1 MGKPGPRKTRGV
13 VGIEESSEDDDKP
26 VAQTMR
32 PRQSHDGGDAA
43 ADRAPKRQRTAS
55 EDGARRARGAAAAE
69 PTADDQ
75 QAHPAAETVA
85 AAAAAAAAAADA
97 MEVEAQEQ
105 QQQHE
110 AETAA
115 HPQQHNSKEPDTPFA
130 AAMES
135 AFPALP
141 HAHSS
146 GHGAAGADDA
156 AAAAGSGRQRHSSRQ
171 HKAVQQQLQPER
183 TVSRSLSSM
192 PSYKL
197 PNRTPFLSKMRPE
210 RKEKARMPWHG
221 ADDHWGDGFPG
232 MSDQLPPGAE
242 ALAEPPLQEASVGW
256 GIWLFYNKED
266 DPPAGE
272 QQEEGEQQEQDE
284 QQQEQQQQES
294 EAEEAEQPQ
303 EPTPGTWWRGMV
315 WWFSQKEAKYK
326 LVFEDGEYDPNVT
339 KQTMAGYLKKGECYF
354 SRPPCNWP
362 PPQHLLREQ
371 PSGASVDA
379 HAEQQHHEQEAAAAS
394 GKRTKQQMHKQE
406 HRKPQLQ
413 QQQAAEEQAALG
425 GAEGQ
430 AAADDEAMQ
439 PATAAAEQPRQP
451 AKQQH
456 HKQQHHRQQQQR
468 PYSGQ
473 QHKKQQQQQPGP
485 HSQGQKQ
492 RKHSAGAAGSSRP
505 AGSKPQPPAS
515 PGLPSAEAAAAAATA
530 AAAGLSPQKA
540 AAAAAG
546 QQRARSVSAR
556 PLPPLRQQQPD
567 LSGLSADA
575 ARLAGCLL
583 KLRDGTELVK
593 QGLALQKQALQE
605 LPAGLTSEQ
614 VSRFA
619 REVKTAL
626 SVGED
631 KTGAQL
637 LTTVKHLAEDH
648 WGLLPGSQE
657 VHGGAEQLY
666 QQMLQ
671 KRKPPG
677 TPSKAAAA
685 AVKQEGEWAAA
696 AAAGGSSASLQDL
709 AAAGAG
715 GGLGKRGRDGSI
727 KQEHAA
733 AAAAEQPSPS
743 YQQDADKEPGAAAG
757 VDGGNKGTWDLAH
770 FQSLVPVRC
779 LDDPLRDTAVAL
791 LSAVLQPPAAA
802 SPFALAHE
810 LEAKLHDQHGMIGP
824 GKHMYLRHLY
834 MIWCVLGGRE
844 LAAAAEAA
852 QRARAAAAE
861 GGDEDAA
868 AAAAAAADKAAAA
881 ARAELEGVPGVA
893 DAAAVRA
900 ALLEGAAS
908 VEELFDM
915 TRTQL
920 GFDQQRDK

>member
-55 EDGARRARGAAAAE
+55 EDGARHARGAAAAE

-75 QAHPAAETVA
+75 QAHPAAETV
-85 AAAAAAAAAADA
+85 AAAAAAAAADA

-266 DPPAGE
+266 DAPAGE

-326 LVFEDGEYDPNVT
+326 LVFEDGEYDPN
-339 KQTMAGYLKKGECYF
+339 
-354 SRPPCNWP
+354 
-362 PPQHLLREQ
+362 
-371 PSGASVDA
+371 
-379 HAEQQHHEQEAAAAS
+379 
-394 GKRTKQQMHKQE
+394 
-406 HRKPQLQ
+406 
-413 QQQAAEEQAALG
+413 
-425 GAEGQ
+425 
-430 AAADDEAMQ
+430 
-439 PATAAAEQPRQP
+439 
-451 AKQQH
+451 
-456 HKQQHHRQQQQR
+456 
-468 PYSGQ
+468 
-473 QHKKQQQQQPGP
+473 
-485 HSQGQKQ
+485 
-492 RKHSAGAAGSSRP
+492 
-505 AGSKPQPPAS
+505 
-515 PGLPSAEAAAAAATA
+515 
-530 AAAGLSPQKA
+530 
-540 AAAAAG
+540 
-546 QQRARSVSAR
+546 
-556 PLPPLRQQQPD
+556 
-567 LSGLSADA
+567 
-575 ARLAGCLL
+575 
-583 KLRDGTELVK
+583 LRDGTELVK

-648 WGLLPGSQE
+648 WGLLPGSHE

-743 YQQDADKEPGAAAG
+743 YQQDADEEPGAAAG
-757 VDGGNKGTWDLAH
+757 VDGGGKGTWDLAH

-908 VEELFDM
+908 VEELFEM

>member
-1 MGKPGPRKTRGV
+1 M
-13 VGIEESSEDDDKP
+13 
-26 VAQTMR
+26 
-32 PRQSHDGGDAA
+32 
-43 ADRAPKRQRTAS
+43 
-55 EDGARRARGAAAAE
+55 
-69 PTADDQ
+69 
-75 QAHPAAETVA
+75 
-85 AAAAAAAAAADA
+85 
-97 MEVEAQEQ
+97 
-105 QQQHE
+105 
-110 AETAA
+110 
-115 HPQQHNSKEPDTPFA
+115 
-130 AAMES
+130 
-135 AFPALP
+135 
-141 HAHSS
+141 
-146 GHGAAGADDA
+146 
-156 AAAAGSGRQRHSSRQ
+156 
-171 HKAVQQQLQPER
+171 
-183 TVSRSLSSM
+183 
-192 PSYKL
+192 
-197 PNRTPFLSKMRPE
+197 
-210 RKEKARMPWHG
+210 EKARMPWHG
-221 ADDHWGDGFPG
+221 ADDNWGEGFPG
-232 MSDQLPPGAE
+232 LRGQLPPGAE
-242 ALAEPPLQEASVGW
+242 AITEPPLREASVGW
-256 GIWLFYNKED
+256 GIWVFYE
-266 DPPAGE
+266 DPPADE
-272 QQEEGEQQEQDE
+272 QQEEDEQQEQDE
-284 QQQEQQQQES
+284 QQQQQQEPK
-294 EAEEAEQPQ
+294 AEEAEQPQ
-303 EPTPGTWWRGMV
+303 EPLAGQWWRGMV
-315 WWFSQKEAKYK
+315 WWFPSKEAKYK
-326 LVFEDGEYDPNVT
+326 LVMEDGEYLPNVT
-339 KQTMAGYLKKGECYF
+339 VPTMTDYLKKGEAFF

-362 PPQHLLREQ
+362 LPQHLLGEQ
-371 PSGASVDA
+371 PSSASVDA
-379 HAEQQHHEQEAAAAS
+379 QAEQQQQHEQEAAAAS
-394 GKRTKQQMHKQE
+394 GKRAKQQTHKQE
-406 HRKPQLQ
+406 HRKPQ
-413 QQQAAEEQAALG
+413 
-425 GAEGQ
+425 
-430 AAADDEAMQ
+430 
-439 PATAAAEQPRQP
+439 
-451 AKQQH
+451 
-456 HKQQHHRQQQQR
+456 
-468 PYSGQ
+468 
-473 QHKKQQQQQPGP
+473 QQQQQ
-485 HSQGQKQ
+485 
-492 RKHSAGAAGSSRP
+492 
-505 AGSKPQPPAS
+505 
-515 PGLPSAEAAAAAATA
+515 
-530 AAAGLSPQKA
+530 
-540 AAAAAG
+540 
-546 QQRARSVSAR
+546 
-556 PLPPLRQQQPD
+556 QQQQQ
-567 LSGLSADA
+567 
-575 ARLAGCLL
+575 
-583 KLRDGTELVK
+583 LRDGTELVK

-614 VSRFA
+614 VSRYA

-657 VHGGAEQLY
+657 VHGSAEQLY

-685 AVKQEGEWAAA
+685 AAAVKQEGEWAA

-743 YQQDADKEPGAAAG
+743 YQQDADEEPGAAAG
-757 VDGGNKGTWDLAH
+757 VDGGGKGTWDLAH

-868 AAAAAAADKAAAA
+868 AAAAAADKAVAA